1 MAKIAIADDNKH
13 VVAMVKEKLSEY
25 DEITLTLTA
34 ENGRALL
41 NALKA
46 EDEVDLVLLDIE
58 MPILNGLDTIILLRQ
73 LYPQIKILMHTVY
86 DDDRYIFEAFKNGA
100 DSYILKDAA
109 ADKLYEAIID
119 TLNGGAAMSPT
130 IALKTIQFFRATSIE
145 QDNSLSKREAEI
157 VQYISKG
164 RTNREVADALFISP
178 FTVKRHIEN
187 IYEKL
192 RARNRIQLLE
202 IAKKKGLL

>member
-73 LYPQIKILMHTVY
+73 RYPQIKILMHTVY

-130 IALKTIQFFRATSIE
+130 IALKTIQFFRATPIE

-178 FTVKRHIEN
+178 YTVKRHIEN

>member
-25 DEITLTLTA
+25 DQITLTLTA

-109 ADKLYEAIID
+109 ADKLYEAITD

-130 IALKTIQFFRATSIE
+130 IALKTIQFFRATSVE

>member
-73 LYPQIKILMHTVY
+73 RYPQIKILMHTVY